1 MQLAP
6 GRYRLRAGAVDDRG
20 RAGSVELPLLVGL
33 RTAGALSI
41 GVWLSV
47 IVCGRMLGFVD

>member
-1 MQLAP
+1 MGGFASGHRRAP
-6 GRYRLRAGAVDDRG
+6 PVR
-20 RAGSVELPLLVGL
+20 L

-41 GVWLSV
+41 GLWLSV